1 MRRAFLSLVL
11 LTLPFVLPTTVSAH
25 TLQQVLGTSTVSA
38 VLSIPPTTEGPG
50 FLLPDSP
57 FYFLDNIKQQIRLFF
72 AFTPDDKAQT
82 YMSIAGERMAELRF
96 ELQKGNLDAAEVAL
110 EGVKDNTKAAA
121 DVVAKAKFSG
131 ENTTQIAQT
140 MNETMKRRQQVLDV
154 LDMQA
159 TGGFKTEVTAAD
171 ASVTDAKMKIEDSL
185 PQTLLEREVQYDI
198 NRDIALNL
206 LQTRDVASELTTELS
221 LLQKEASTGAN
232 IQASKS
238 GKMQQ
243 GESIGLKDMAET
255 KLRDKLQSEVQE
267 IMAQAQAAADA
278 FSTLQNTSATPRPI
292 EK

>member
-25 TLQQVLGTSTVSA
+25 TLQQVLGTSTASA

-82 YMSIAGERMAELRF
+82 YMSIAGERMAELRY
-96 ELQKGNLDAAEVAL
+96 ELQKGNLNAAEVAL
-110 EGVKDNTKAAA
+110 QGVKDNTTAAA

-140 MNETMKRRQQVLDV
+140 LNETIKRRQQVLDT
-154 LDMQA
+154 LAMQA
-159 TGGFKTEVTAAD
+159 TGGFKAEVTATD
-171 ASVTDAKMKIEDSL
+171 TGVTDAKMEIEDSL
-185 PQTLLEREVQYDI
+185 PGALLQREIQYDM
-198 NRDIALNL
+198 NRDIALKL
-206 LQTRDVASELTTELS
+206 LVTKDAASQLTSELS
-221 LLQKEASTGAN
+221 LLQKEAIMMQASSSAKVEYGSTGLKGA
-232 IQASKS
+232 IQ
-238 GKMQQ
+238 
-243 GESIGLKDMAET
+243 T

-267 IMAQAQAAADA
+267 IMAKAQTAADE
-278 FSTLQNTSATPRPI
+278 FSTLQNTSATPKPT
-292 EK
+292 K